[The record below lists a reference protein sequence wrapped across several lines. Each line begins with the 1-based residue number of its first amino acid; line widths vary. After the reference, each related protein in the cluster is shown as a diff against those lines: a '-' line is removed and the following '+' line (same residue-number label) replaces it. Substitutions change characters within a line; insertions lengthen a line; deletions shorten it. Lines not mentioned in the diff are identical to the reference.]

1 MLKSDGNGVR
11 CGETARVGLH
21 AELSTVQ
28 HMSRE
33 ELKPIASNQAQNE
46 DFEAPEIAEQET
58 KIAEQL
64 RRSRGRL
71 TIKEGERT

>member
-1 MLKSDGNGVR
+1 MG
-11 CGETARVGLH
+11 
-21 AELSTVQ
+21 
-28 HMSRE
+28 RE
-33 ELKPIASNQAQNE
+33 ELRPIASVRARGGAIE
-46 DFEAPEIAEQET
+46 VPKIAERER

>member
-1 MLKSDGNGVR
+1 
-11 CGETARVGLH
+11 
-21 AELSTVQ
+21 
-28 HMSRE
+28 MSRK
-33 ELKPIASNQAQNE
+33 ELKPYQAIELENE
-46 DFEAPEIAEQET
+46 DIEVPKIAEQET